1 MKNTPRAFRGRIAIG
16 NADLICNTTYSEDS
30 IYKGRNCNLKLKSS
44 FTKVL
49 WLAIQY
55 RHKKRCTNCQDHK
68 EMKRLLK
75 QKLKEKLQRT
85 TQTARNKVSR
95 TVGSVK
101 LYRDLYREIVLAR
114 TDYISRTLLVHEK
127 ANGSDAHN
135 TLGLQKTVLLMAN
148 HDRNKKFKIHFVP
161 GFCLYSNTTHP
172 LRL

>member
-1 MKNTPRAFRGRIAIG
+1 MQNTLREFRGRIAIG

-44 FTKVL
+44 CTKVQQIIQEKIILL

-95 TVGSVK
+95 TVGSVR

-135 TLGLQKTVLLMAN
+135 TLGLEKTVLLMAN
-148 HDRNKKFKIHFVP
+148 HD
-161 GFCLYSNTTHP
+161 
-172 LRL
+172 

>member
-1 MKNTPRAFRGRIAIG
+1 MNYIDEIQEAKLQPKGKIVVYEYIADNSRKIMVQ
-16 NADLICNTTYSEDS
+16 LLS
-30 IYKGRNCNLKLKSS
+30 
-44 FTKVL
+44 
-49 WLAIQY
+49 IQY

-95 TVGSVK
+95 TVGSVR

-127 ANGSDAHN
+127 ANGSDAHS
-135 TLGLQKTVLLMAN
+135 TLGLEKTVLLMAN
-148 HDRNKKFKIHFVP
+148 HD
-161 GFCLYSNTTHP
+161 
-172 LRL
+172 

>member
-1 MKNTPRAFRGRIAIG
+1 MQNTLREFRGRIAIG

-30 IYKGRNCNLKLKSS
+30 IYKERNCNLKLKSS
-44 FTKVL
+44 LTKVQQKKKKKIILL

-95 TVGSVK
+95 TVGSVR

-127 ANGSDAHN
+127 ANGSDAHS
-135 TLGLQKTVLLMAN
+135 TLGLEKTVLLMAN
-148 HDRNKKFKIHFVP
+148 HD
-161 GFCLYSNTTHP
+161 
-172 LRL
+172 